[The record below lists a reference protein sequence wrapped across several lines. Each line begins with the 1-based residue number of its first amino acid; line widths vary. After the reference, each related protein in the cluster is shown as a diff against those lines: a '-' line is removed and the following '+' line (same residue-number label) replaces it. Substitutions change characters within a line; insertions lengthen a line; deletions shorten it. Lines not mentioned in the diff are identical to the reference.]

1 MPDDFKRI
9 LVALAAEDVRH
20 LVVGGMA
27 VIEYGGASFTQ
38 DLDLCYERSDDNL
51 KRLAKVLIALK
62 ASLRGAP
69 EGLPFKP
76 DAPTLK
82 AGLNFTLTTEAGS
95 LDVLGEL
102 AGVGGY
108 EELIPRASTAKIYGV
123 KVRVIGLEDLIRAK
137 RAAGRPK
144 DKLHLLELEE
154 LRKLKKRS

>member
-9 LVALAAEDVRH
+9 LGALAAEEVRY

-51 KRLAKVLIALK
+51 RRLANVLIALK

-69 EGLPFKP
+69 SGLPFKP

-82 AGLNFTLTTEAGS
+82 AWSQLHADDRSRGP
-95 LDVLGEL
+95 
-102 AGVGGY
+102 GY
-108 EELIPRASTAKIYGV
+108 PG
-123 KVRVIGLEDLIRAK
+123 
-137 RAAGRPK
+137 
-144 DKLHLLELEE
+144 
-154 LRKLKKRS
+154 